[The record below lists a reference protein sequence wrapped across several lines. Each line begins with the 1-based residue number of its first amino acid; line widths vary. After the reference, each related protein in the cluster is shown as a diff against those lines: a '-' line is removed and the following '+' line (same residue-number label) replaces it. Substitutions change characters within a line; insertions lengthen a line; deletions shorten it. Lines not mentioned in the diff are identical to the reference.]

1 MKGFVEFV
9 RKQGVVG
16 LAIGFLL
23 GGAVS
28 KIVSS
33 LVEDII
39 APILGLILG
48 PAGVLADLS
57 IKTGES
63 SIKIGSFFSNL
74 IDFVIIAAIVYFV
87 FKGMGL
93 EKLDKKSD
101 R

>member
-9 RKQGVVG
+9 RKQGVIG

-39 APILGLILG
+39 APILGFILG
-48 PAGVLADLS
+48 SAGVLADLS
-57 IKTGES
+57 IKIGKS

-87 FKGMGL
+87 FRRMGL